1 MRELILC
8 LIGSIRQRCRK
19 FFAKEVFT
27 SELFLYQKISKI
39 FSPHKRASKP
49 NVIVILADDLG
60 FNDMPWNNPD
70 IIAPNLHKLAK
81 SGTIITDM
89 YVQPVCTPSRS
100 ALMTSRKKDEI
111 D

>member
-19 FFAKEVFT
+19 FLPKTFY
-27 SELFLYQKISKI
+27 LRIFLIFEN

-100 ALMTSRKKDEI
+100 ALMTSRNKDEKA
-111 D
+111 

>member
-1 MRELILC
+1 MKIL
-8 LIGSIRQRCRK
+8 
-19 FFAKEVFT
+19 T
-27 SELFLYQKISKI
+27 S
-39 FSPHKRASKP
+39 KRPSKP

-100 ALMTSRKKDEI
+100 ALMTSRKKDEHCKLHYYTI
-111 D
+111 ILLHYYSLVL